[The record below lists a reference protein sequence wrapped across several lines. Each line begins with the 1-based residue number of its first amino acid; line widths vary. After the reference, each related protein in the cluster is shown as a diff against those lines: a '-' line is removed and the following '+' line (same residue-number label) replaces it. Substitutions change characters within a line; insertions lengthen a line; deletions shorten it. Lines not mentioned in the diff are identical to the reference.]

1 MDYLSHKKLITT
13 SIVLLFIQFWLGIS
27 LNLFVDIPRDTF
39 LNFFGYSGGIEVL
52 AHIVN
57 GFLILAISLAT
68 LRQKV
73 ARLSF
78 LATLFVAA
86 AIVTGFVY
94 ILNTYDTPSYSMAMA
109 MSFIIAYTIFFYELK
124 G

>member
-1 MDYLSHKKLITT
+1 MDYLSRKKLITI
-13 SIVLLFIQFWLGIS
+13 SIVLLFIQFWLGMS

-39 LNFFGYSGGIEVL
+39 LNLFGYSGGIEVL

-57 GFLILAISLAT
+57 GFLILAVSLAI

-73 ARLSF
+73 AKLSF

-94 ILNTYDTPSYSMAMA
+94 ILNTYDIPSYSMAMA
-109 MSFIIAYTIFFYELK
+109 MSFIISVHGLFL
-124 G
+124 

>member
-1 MDYLSHKKLITT
+1 MDYLSHKKLITI
-13 SIVLLFIQFWLGIS
+13 SIVLLFIQFWLGMS

-57 GFLILAISLAT
+57 GFLILAVSLAI

-73 ARLSF
+73 AMHVLPCHPVCGCSNCNRICF
-78 LATLFVAA
+78 
-86 AIVTGFVY
+86 
-94 ILNTYDTPSYSMAMA
+94 
-109 MSFIIAYTIFFYELK
+109 
-124 G
+124 

>member
-1 MDYLSHKKLITT
+1 MTYKKLITFV
-13 SIVLLFIQFWLGIS
+13 IALLFIQFWLGMS

-39 LNFFGYSGGIEVL
+39 LNFFSYYGGIEVL

-57 GFLILAISLAT
+57 GFLILAVSLAI

-78 LATLFVAA
+78 LAILFVAT
-86 AIVTGFVY
+86 AIVAGFVY
-94 ILNTYDTPSYSMAMA
+94 ILNTYDIPYYSMAMA
-109 MSFIIAYTIFFYELK
+109 MSFIIAYTVFFYELNE

>member
-1 MDYLSHKKLITT
+1 MTYKKLITFV
-13 SIVLLFIQFWLGIS
+13 IALLFIQFWLGMS
-27 LNLFVDIPRDTF
+27 LNIFVDIPRDTF
-39 LNFFGYSGGIEVL
+39 LNFFSYYGGIEVL

-57 GFLILAISLAT
+57 GFLILAVSLAI

-78 LATLFVAA
+78 LAILFVAA
-86 AIVTGFVY
+86 AIVAGFVY
-94 ILNTYDTPSYSMAMA
+94 ILNTYDIPYYSMAMA
-109 MSFIIAYTIFFYELK
+109 MSFIIAYTVFFYELNE

>member
-1 MDYLSHKKLITT
+1 M
-13 SIVLLFIQFWLGIS
+13 S
-27 LNLFVDIPRDTF
+27 LNLFVD
-39 LNFFGYSGGIEVL
+39 FFGYSGGIEVL

-57 GFLILAISLAT
+57 GFLILVVSLAV

-73 ARLSF
+73 ARLPF

-86 AIVTGFVY
+86 AIVAGFVY
-94 ILNTYDTPSYSMAMA
+94 ILNTYDIPSYSMAMA
-109 MSFIIAYTIFFYELK
+109 MSFIIAYTVFFYELK